1 MKSIAS
7 KILMWLSFI
16 LVPGGMV
23 LGFMVLMIGEWWNR
37 KRRLRDKT

>member
-1 MKSIAS
+1 MKSRLK

-23 LGFMVLMIGEWWNR
+23 LGFAVLMIAEWWNR
-37 KRRLRDKT
+37 KRGLRDT